1 MHQRLSKWLMRC
13 QRNDMKEINTTDW
26 MNQWANDSMN
36 QWINASVKRWTDESM
51 NQQIRESTS
60 EWMSEPMSHEPMHHG
75 ISEPLSQWIKKSIE
89 AMNQLSQWVRKTI
102 SSEPSNQWT
111 NDFMNQW
118 INEPMNQWINE
129 PMNQWTNEEV
139 NPWINAW
146 TNEWMDEW
154 LDGWIDDKWA
164 TSLSSYFF
172 TEWLLRCGTSCQLY
186 TVHLL
191 WATSY
196 MGYQYF
202 FSDPFL
208 LSCSFCSQILLP
220 AQCVLQSLPHSANA
234 VALCSK
240 TTFRAALATRLAT
253 SSCNPAQQENSSI
266 THAFLRAALPMRFLA
281 ARCKPA

>member
-1 MHQRLSKWLMRC
+1 
-13 QRNDMKEINTTDW
+13 
-26 MNQWANDSMN
+26 
-36 QWINASVKRWTDESM
+36 M

-146 TNEWMDEW
+146 TNEWMD
-154 LDGWIDDKWA
+154 GWMTGRMDRWQV
-164 TSLSSYFF
+164 SYFF
-172 TEWLLRCGTSCQLY
+172 VELLLHWVTSSLWYLLSAIYCTSSLSNFLY
-186 TVHLL
+186 GLPVLLL
-191 WATSY
+191 W
-196 MGYQYF
+196 
-202 FSDPFL
+202 P
-208 LSCSFCSQILLP
+208 
-220 AQCVLQSLPHSANA
+220 VSAL
-234 VALCSK
+234 V
-240 TTFRAALATRLAT
+240 
-253 SSCNPAQQENSSI
+253 
-266 THAFLRAALPMRFLA
+266 
-281 ARCKPA
+281 